1 MDDMER
7 KLTKPKLDDRMMSA
21 ASFVNRGD
29 VVADVG
35 TDHGYLPIYLIL
47 SGIIP
52 FAVASDIREGPLG
65 RARKNA
71 RKYGVDQKM
80 KFELSDGLAFLED
93 GCPVDDII
101 ICGMG
106 GETIIS
112 IIEASDYPKKSGVR
126 LILQPMTKAFELREY
141 LYSGGF
147 EIMDEMLSES
157 GGKIYSCMLT
167 RYTGKSRSVSF
178 AAKMLGEDYGKLLSF
193 LHRELFAEIVF
204 CHTDCLED
212 LVIREELFVEVYGA
226 FAEALSENGKL
237 PSSESVRQI
246 LYWFASDYAD
256 LGDRKSVV

>member
-1 MDDMER
+1 
-7 KLTKPKLDDRMMSA
+7 MMSA

-112 IIEASDYPKKSGVR
+112 IIEASDYPKKNGVR

-178 AAKMLGEDYGKLLSF
+178 AAKMLGEKNIENRSN
-193 LHRELFAEIVF
+193 LFE
-204 CHTDCLED
+204 
-212 LVIREELFVEVYGA
+212 RY
-226 FAEALSENGKL
+226 ALSIRDRIRKQVRGMEKGGG
-237 PSSESVRQI
+237 SSAELKERLKEI
-246 LYWFASDYAD
+246 EEIT
-256 LGDRKSVV
+256 

>member
-1 MDDMER
+1 MER

-112 IIEASDYPKKSGVR
+112 IIEASDYPKKNGVR

-178 AAKMLGEDYGKLLSF
+178 AAKMLGEKNIENRSN
-193 LHRELFAEIVF
+193 LFE
-204 CHTDCLED
+204 
-212 LVIREELFVEVYGA
+212 RY
-226 FAEALSENGKL
+226 ALSIRDRIRKQVRGMEKGGG
-237 PSSESVRQI
+237 SSAELKERLKEI
-246 LYWFASDYAD
+246 EEIT
-256 LGDRKSVV
+256 

>member
-141 LYSGGF
+141 L
-147 EIMDEMLSES
+147 
-157 GGKIYSCMLT
+157 
-167 RYTGKSRSVSF
+167 
-178 AAKMLGEDYGKLLSF
+178 LGEKNIENRSD
-193 LHRELFAEIVF
+193 LFE
-204 CHTDCLED
+204 
-212 LVIREELFVEVYGA
+212 RY
-226 FAEALSENGKL
+226 ALSIRDRIRKQVRGMEKGGG
-237 PSSESVRQI
+237 SSAELKERLKEI
-246 LYWFASDYAD
+246 EEIT
-256 LGDRKSVV
+256 

>member
-1 MDDMER
+1 
-7 KLTKPKLDDRMMSA
+7 MMSA

-178 AAKMLGEDYGKLLSF
+178 AAKMLGEKNIENRSD
-193 LHRELFAEIVF
+193 LFE
-204 CHTDCLED
+204 
-212 LVIREELFVEVYGA
+212 RY
-226 FAEALSENGKL
+226 ALSIRDRIRKQVRGMEKGGG
-237 PSSESVRQI
+237 SSAELKERLKEI
-246 LYWFASDYAD
+246 EEIT
-256 LGDRKSVV
+256 